1 MEPLFGLSVF
11 YVLLDVL
18 VLWNGKVL
26 ALCFGYI
33 CFVVVVVVL
42 FVFLFFF
49 CIFMPCFK
57 YYKRQKQCFSFISSI
72 LVAPDVTFPL

>member
-42 FVFLFFF
+42 FFFVFFF
-49 CIFMPCFK
+49 AFLCHVSNNITK
-57 YYKRQKQCFSFISSI
+57 DKNSVLLSSH
-72 LVAPDVTFPL
+72 LS